1 MVMRETLDGLQ
12 GGLSIGGRMITN
24 LRYADNVILLASA
37 EAELQD
43 RLDRVKRKKSPLI
56 NVDKTKVMASDSIAS
71 RIIIQNEQLEQVD
84 TFAIPIPWVPDY
96 RR

>member
-1 MVMRETLDGLQ
+1 
-12 GGLSIGGRMITN
+12 MITN

-56 NVDKTKVMASDSIAS
+56 NVDKTKVMARDSIAS